1 MLSTIFKTA
10 LNSTIKSIDGNTDA
24 FINAIA
30 NELQIKPDALKKA
43 FINNMLIFSNV
54 PQKDIEKEKKKV
66 ENEEKKR
73 QKELEKEEKKRSKEL
88 EKERKKIESEEKKRQ
103 KEADKK
109 EKKKKSKTELG
120 PGPEEKEIE
129 VELDVPEEMPMFDET
144 NEYWKLKNVTI
155 NGKKMKYHENTEFLL
170 TIDDGRVNLEGILL
184 NKVNFIPKNE
194 LNDDVLQ
201 LASNAGIIVSDE
213 LEIELDEQTLSD
225 EE

>member
-109 EKKKKSKTELG
+109 EKKKKSKTE
-120 PGPEEKEIE
+120 EKEIE

-170 TIDDGRVNLEGILL
+170 TIDEVSLGEPRVNLEGILL

>member
-109 EKKKKSKTELG
+109 EKKKNKKSL
-120 PGPEEKEIE
+120 EEKEIE

-170 TIDDGRVNLEGILL
+170 TIDESRVNLEGILL
-184 NKVNFIPKNE
+184 NKVNFITKNE
-194 LNDDVLQ
+194 LNNDVLQ

>member
-109 EKKKKSKTELG
+109 EKKKKSL
-120 PGPEEKEIE
+120 EEKEEIE

-155 NGKKMKYHENTEFLL
+155 NGTKMKYHENTEFLL
-170 TIDDGRVNLEGILL
+170 TIDEVSLGESRVILEGILL

>member
-1 MLSTIFKTA
+1 LS
-10 LNSTIKSIDGNTDA
+10 
-24 FINAIA
+24 
-30 NELQIKPDALKKA
+30 
-43 FINNMLIFSNV
+43 
-54 PQKDIEKEKKKV
+54 
-66 ENEEKKR
+66 
-73 QKELEKEEKKRSKEL
+73 
-88 EKERKKIESEEKKRQ
+88 KIQ
-103 KEADKK
+103 QL
-109 EKKKKSKTELG
+109 EKKKKSKT
-120 PGPEEKEIE
+120 EEKEIE
-129 VELDVPEEMPMFDET
+129 VELDVPEEMPMFDEA

-155 NGKKMKYHENTEFLL
+155 NGKKMTYHENTEFLL